1 MAELILYLGR
11 PGVGKTTAMRNL
23 DPKETVIITPNSK
36 SLPFPGGDSMYKE
49 GVNRIQ
55 TNKLNDVYGVI
66 DYVSKSKPEVKV
78 IVWDDFFHFISARI
92 FDPSFLA
99 RTTGNDAFAKW
110 NELGADVFNT
120 VFSSAQNLRQDLYI
134 VINAHTSVG
143 DDGTV
148 SIKTAG
154 KLMDNTIEIP
164 SYFSYIFHGMVRE
177 ENNEIKYVVQT
188 HKNSVYEAKTPMG
201 AFDPMYIDNDLK
213 VIIDRI
219 NEYRFNG

>member
-1 MAELILYLGR
+1 
-11 PGVGKTTAMRNL
+11 
-23 DPKETVIITPNSK
+23 
-36 SLPFPGGDSMYKE
+36 MYKE
-49 GVNRIQ
+49 GVNRIF
-55 TNKLNDVYGVI
+55 TNQLNDVYGVV

-78 IVWDDFFHFISARI
+78 IIWDDFFHFVSARI
-92 FDPSFLA
+92 FDPAFLA
-99 RTTGNDAFAKW
+99 RKTGNDAFAKW

-120 VFSSAQNLRQDLYI
+120 VFSQAQTLRSDLYI
-134 VINAHTSVG
+134 VILAHTDVK

-164 SYFSYIFHGMVRE
+164 SYFSYIFHGMIQE
-177 ENNEIKYVVQT
+177 KDGGKIEYVVQT
-188 HKNSVYEAKTPMG
+188 HKNTVYEAKTPMG